1 MRSGHGREFGNRV
14 GVGQNG
20 DVTTTTTRQ
29 IDTVIFDLGGVLM
42 KNGRQ
47 SDIVRRFPPETADA
61 ALRVSIGDYG
71 TDNDH
76 PWHRLERG
84 EISFAEARRLNRI
97 GFADA
102 GIELPVAPPDA
113 PPPLPMAFLPNEAM
127 VDLVNRLRSAGLR
140 TGVLTNNIRELR
152 DMWRA
157 MLPFDELFDD
167 VVDSS
172 EVGLRKPNAAIYELT
187 LTRLSAEAGRSAFLD
202 DVMSNVVAAEAL
214 GMFGVLVE
222 EDSSPAI
229 AAVERL
235 AGLI

>member
-1 MRSGHGREFGNRV
+1 
-14 GVGQNG
+14 
-20 DVTTTTTRQ
+20 
-29 IDTVIFDLGGVLM
+29 M

-61 ALRVSIGDYG
+61 ALRVFIGDYG

-84 EISFAEARRLNRI
+84 EISFAEACRLNRL
-97 GFADA
+97 GLAEV
-102 GIELPVAPPDA
+102 GIEVPAVPEGAAPPS
-113 PPPLPMAFLPNEAM
+113 PMAFLANDEM
-127 VDLVNRLRSAGLR
+127 VDLVNRLRAAGLR

-152 DMWRA
+152 DMWRT

-202 DVMSNVVAAEAL
+202 DVLSNVAAAEAL
-214 GMFGVLVE
+214 GMFGVLVD
-222 EDSSPAI
+222 EDSAPAI

-235 AGLI
+235 AGLS